1 MTKRWTRS
9 ITVMLL
15 CLGLSV
21 LVAACGG
28 NGSDAGAIFVNL
40 SGGEEVP
47 AVQTAGSG
55 TAEIRIDD
63 AAMEIAVTVDVE
75 GIPADQL
82 LMAHFHAAPAGA
94 NGPVVAF
101 LLASTPPD
109 TSFSAIVTPD
119 DVLANEDAGIA
130 NFDDLVQAIR
140 DGGIYVNVHTP
151 TNPLGEIRGQTG

>member
-1 MTKRWTRS
+1 MTKRWIRS
-9 ITVMLL
+9 IAAMLP
-15 CLGLSV
+15 CLGMAV

-28 NGSDAGAIFVNL
+28 GNGAGPIFVTL

-63 AAMEIAVTVDVE
+63 TAMEIAVTVDVE

-101 LLASTPPD
+101 LLASPPTE
-109 TSFSAIVTPD
+109 TSFSAVVTPG
-119 DVLANEDAGIA
+119 DVLPNEDAGIA

-140 DGGIYVNVHTP
+140 DGNIYVNVHTP